1 MWGSNPANPD
11 NLCGQ
16 KILAFGADRTELLPA
31 SGVAC
36 GLPPELIWS
45 PANPT
50 GERCGTFDFMR
61 SVFGVTI
68 TPDAPNGKGRSATDN
83 VGVQYGLKALLAGE
97 IIPEQFVDL
106 NEKIG
111 GIDIDGNFVA
121 QRKAADPEALEI
133 LYKTGRMNSG
143 SGAEDIPEI
152 DNRTGFQMDDTGFH
166 PAFESFSYRARLDRS
181 NGHHD
186 NQVIWLSRP
195 GSVVPSQFDY
205 MRAWLDALA
214 ADTSHAPRGG
224 QGPSREARR
233 PRRHMLH
240 GGRSPRRP
248 HLQRH
253 LALLRRAADR
263 RGRPTD
269 AGRNEVPDEAAVAG
283 GLRHGRLHRGPVGT
297 TTGDLP
303 DRSVRL
309 QSPGRLAAP
318 AEGALAHL
326 RGWARWA
333 AAGRRAAIAG
343 ARGVLRELAS
353 ILDGFAADRKTDA
366 KLASCSRM
374 RNDTSRSV
382 TSARHARPWL
392 GS

>member
-1 MWGSNPANPD
+1 
-11 NLCGQ
+11 
-16 KILAFGADRTELLPA
+16 
-31 SGVAC
+31 
-36 GLPPELIWS
+36 
-45 PANPT
+45 
-50 GERCGTFDFMR
+50 MR

-214 ADTSHAPRGG
+214 ADTSHAP
-224 QGPSREARR
+224 QAVKV
-233 PRRHMLH
+233 
-240 GGRSPRRP
+240 
-248 HLQRH
+248 
-253 LALLRRAADR
+253 RRAKPADLAD
-263 RGRPTD
+263 TCFM
-269 AGRNEVPDEAAVAG
+269 AAESAATS
-283 GLRHGRLHRGPVGT
+283 PATAPGT
-297 TTGDLP
+297 TTARRG
-303 DRSVRL
+303 
-309 QSPGRLAAP
+309 SP
-318 AEGALAHL
+318 
-326 RGWARWA
+326 
-333 AAGRRAAIAG
+333 RAA
-343 ARGVLRELAS
+343 
-353 ILDGFAADRKTDA
+353 
-366 KLASCSRM
+366 
-374 RNDTSRSV
+374 
-382 TSARHARPWL
+382 H
-392 GS
+392 